1 MKRRTRTSSITNSR
15 RSPKTN
21 IVTAGEFTTKLIGS
35 LALHNLLVKLSEL
48 EALDEDSA
56 TIEAI
61 MYRGLVLESVESLFE
76 PAEA

>member
-1 MKRRTRTSSITNSR
+1 MKRRTRTSSTANSR

-21 IVTAGEFTTKLIGS
+21 IITAGEFSGKLIGS
-35 LALHNLLVKLSEL
+35 LALHNLLIKLSEL